1 MTFRYRNAN
10 FRNSCSASAL
20 SAAIGYVTKSKK
32 EKRQGKRREYETRA
46 VHFEALEP
54 RLLLSADFMPVHGSI
69 DVPGE
74 TDQFT
79 FNISENTRIYF
90 DALTSDGQ
98 LAWTLTGPR
107 GSEVPGIAITN
118 SDGPSGSA
126 TSALDLVAGDYTL
139 SVTGAADATGS
150 YSFRLLDVATA
161 TPITSG
167 TPVSGTLSTGTE
179 TALYRFDAQAG
190 EKFFFDQQSNSGG
203 AVYWRLIDPF
213 DRTVWSNWFQNGD
226 VDVQALAF
234 TGSYTLAIEGY
245 VYNTAPASFDFA
257 VQKVTDT
264 TAALTVGATVDGAIA
279 HAGQQNRYTFDL
291 ASAKRLCF
299 DSLTN
304 TAPNLSWRLIGPRG
318 EVNST
323 PFSFSSS
330 DGPSGTPLLDL
341 AAGSYTLIVDGY
353 FDATGPYRFRLL
365 DVATATPIALGDPV
379 SGTLPSGN
387 ETALYRFD
395 AAAGDQILLNR
406 QALSAGSPY
415 WRLIDPYGG
424 QVYANSFADSST
436 LTLRLTGTYTLLFE
450 GQIAESGA
458 LQYTFNVTSEG
469 HVDLPAP
476 TGTVL
481 VLDATTTGA
490 IGTADEED
498 NYVFDITQPTQL
510 LFDALTNSGL
520 SWSLIGPLGEMV
532 SARYF
537 MNSDSNF
544 GSDPV
549 ITLKIPG
556 TYQLRVQGSGS
567 TGSYS
572 FRLLDIATA
581 TPIAS
586 GTPVSGML
594 PTGRETVLYRFDA
607 QAGEKFFFDQ
617 LSNSGGTNWRLI
629 DPFGRQVWYNGYGDR
644 DVETLAF
651 SGSYTLAIEGYVSNA
666 SPVDF
671 SFAVQKVQDTTAALT
686 VGATVSGAIAH
697 AGQQN
702 RYTFDLASAKR
713 LYFDSLTNSGLSW
726 SLIGPRGEEVSSR
739 YFSSSD
745 AGYYYSG
752 NPVLDLSAGSYTLI
766 VDGSGDEIGSYSFRL
781 LDVATAMPITSG
793 TPVSGTLPSGKETA
807 LYRFDAQAGEK
818 FFFDQQS
825 SSGGTVFWRL
835 VDPFGRQV
843 WFNGF
848 GDQDVQ
854 ALAFAG
860 TYTLAIEGSLS
871 NASPVD
877 FSFAVQK
884 VEDTT
889 AALAVGTTVDGT
901 IGHAGQE
908 NRYTFDLAGAA
919 RLYFDS
925 LTNSNSSWSLIG
937 PRGEEVST
945 RYFSSSDAAS
955 FSSDPMLDLS
965 AGSYT
970 LIVDGYGDE
979 TGSYSFRLLDIA
991 TATPITSG
999 TPVSGTLSTGTE
1011 TALYRFDAQAGE
1023 KFFFDQQSSSGGTVY
1038 SVYWRLIDP
1047 FGRQVWVNGFGD
1059 QDVQALAFTGSY
1071 TLAIEGYVSNA
1082 SSVDFSFA
1090 VQKVEDTTAA
1100 LAVGTTVDGTI
1111 GHAGQENRYTFDLAG
1126 VARLYFDSLTS
1137 DPYLTWR
1144 LIGPRGELNSTPIG
1158 FSYSDGPGTPL
1169 LDLVAGSYTLIVD
1182 GYLDTTG
1189 PYSFRLLDLSTATPI
1204 TLGDPVSGTLPSGNE
1219 TALYRFDATA
1229 GDQVLLNRQALS
1241 AGSPYW
1247 RLIDPYGGQFYA
1259 SYFTDS
1265 PTLTLPLA
1273 GTYTLLFEGQIAESG
1288 ALQYT
1293 FNVTSEGHVDLPAPT
1308 GTGLVLGATTTGA
1321 IDTVGE
1327 EDNYVFNVTQSTQL
1341 LFDALTNSG
1350 LTWSLIGPQ
1359 GEVVAARAFTNSD
1372 SANFGSDPVITLKIP
1387 GTYQL
1392 RIQSSASSVGS
1403 YSFRLLDVATAAPIT
1418 SGTPVSGTLPTG
1430 TETALYRFDA
1440 QAGEKFFFDQ
1450 QSNSGG
1456 TVYWRLIDPF
1466 GRQVWING
1474 FGDQDVQALAFS
1486 GTYTLAIEG
1495 YVYNTV
1501 SASFTFAVQ
1510 KVQDTTAALTVGATV
1525 SGAIAHAGQQN
1536 RYTFDLASAKRLY
1549 FDSLTNSGLSWSLIG
1564 PRGEEVSSRYFSSS
1578 DAGYYYSGNPVL
1590 DLSAGS
1596 YTLIVDGNL
1605 DMTGSYSF
1613 RLLDVATAMPITSGT
1628 PMSGAL
1634 PTGKE
1639 TLLYRFD
1646 AQAGEKF
1653 FFDQQSSSGGTV
1665 YWRLVD
1671 PFGRQVWFNGFGD
1684 QDVQAL
1690 AFAGTYTLA
1699 IEGYVNN
1706 TEPAAFTFSIFHVPV
1721 SEPVPIA
1728 NQEAVPAPDLEVTDI
1743 VVSPATG
1750 WLPGSTVGL
1759 TWNTTNIGNLATS
1772 GSWTEQ
1778 IRVRNLSTGQII
1790 RLDSIAFDAGVEGLA
1805 LGDSRPRQYNFVWP
1819 SGLAGSGEFIF
1830 EIATDS
1836 ANQVSES
1843 NALGTAESNNT
1854 AQVAIASAPDLKIL
1868 DLHVTSAEVQAG
1880 GALVIE
1886 WSDANTGALP
1896 ATTGWFTQIA
1906 IVNTATGE
1914 TVLNT
1919 AISYDPVAP
1928 GNAPLGAGQTRP
1940 RSVTLQLPH
1949 GSRGAGTLEIHVT
1962 ADSNQNGIGTIIE
1975 AAEGVNAEAN
1985 NSAVLEIISQPR
1997 LYPDLEASNM
2007 SAPSSGQGGG
2017 TVTVDWTVT
2026 NIGPVDTGVS
2036 SWKDTIIL
2044 SRDSVWGNEDDVE
2057 VASFTRTGALAPDA
2071 SYTRQ
2076 ETVTLP
2082 QRLDG
2087 TFLLTVRTDAT
2098 GAVTEPDTLSNNVAV
2113 PVTIDLQSP
2122 AADLVVEAVV
2132 GPLTGRSGELI
2143 DLSWRVRNQG
2153 EATDVTVWTDRI
2165 VLSADEVV
2173 DATDRILANVVHTGA
2188 LAKDGTY
2195 AGRATVRLPDGLQGS
2210 FHLLLITDAE
2220 ARVYER
2226 DATANN
2232 IGQSLTTIAVSA
2244 APAADLVVTGV
2255 VAPASGVPGQH
2266 KTVTWT
2272 VRNDGEG
2279 GARAPWTD
2287 RVYLSKD
2294 GTLATAIV
2302 IGEVRRVFDLAV
2314 GTSYVGTVDVTL
2326 PDAADDTYQI
2336 LVVTDANQEVYEVD
2350 RETNNALGSSLALS
2364 HPDLTTSNVQA
2375 PATIVS
2381 GSVMPVRWNVRN
2393 NGTGA
2398 ALGSWTDAIY
2408 LSRDDVIDAED
2419 IKLADVPHVGG
2430 LDIDGEYLGEATV
2443 AVPLSASGDYKLIVV
2458 SDQLDTVREPQ
2469 AEANNLASSSLHVT
2483 LAPYADLSVGSVSAP
2498 ALTIGD
2504 PARVTIGWTVTN
2516 QGTGVG
2522 QTLAWTDTIIGSRD
2536 EILGNSD
2543 DMVLAEFR
2551 HDGAVAVGGS
2561 YDRSEQIMLP
2571 AALSE
2576 RFTLFVR
2583 TDSKSEVFEN
2593 GSEANNA
2600 ATPGH
2605 PVDVVPIP
2613 YADLTV
2619 TDLVADASAQ
2629 SGGRLNVSW
2638 TVKNQ
2643 GVGVTDR
2650 DQWTDTITLI
2660 DASGQAVADAR
2671 FDHLG
2676 ILANDASYTRSA
2688 QIVLPNGLSGPYRLV
2703 ATTGGVYEFVF
2714 TDNNARTS
2722 DTIEVTLAPSPDL
2735 TVTDVKVPA
2744 SAIEG
2749 DTIDV
2754 SWTVT
2759 NNGQGVANGTWSDRI
2774 VLRPLA
2780 GTNLPDLQVGT
2791 FSFSGELAPGKSYT
2805 RTEQFRLPDKIEGLY
2820 RAFVVT
2826 NALLPTTDEAT
2837 LPEPSYFLYE
2847 HGAAATNNNTGDDGT
2862 LAVQLKPRADLQVEA
2877 AIVPARVPAGG
2888 TASVKFTIINQ
2899 GTVPTTSRW
2908 KDSVYLSLDNQVDAG
2923 DMLVGT
2929 YDNLLALDPG
2939 GRYTKETGPIEIPIR
2954 FRRDAY
2960 LIVRTDSADQVEE
2973 YPNDANNTRAFAFFV
2988 EPEPLSD
2995 LVTGSVVAPVQ
3006 AVAGSQIEV
3015 RFTVTNKGSSST
3027 NKDTWSDSVWL
3038 TKDRTRP
3045 SPSKNGGILLGS
3057 IQHSGALP
3065 VGQSYDQVLKVTL
3078 PDDLESGIYFITPWS
3093 DSYDVVLEDTLAV
3106 NVNADDPSEFDNN
3119 NYKARQIQVLG
3130 PETITQRP
3138 DLKVLSVSGP
3148 TQIDAAGQYTVKW
3161 TVGNAGP
3168 GDTGD
3173 VGWVERIWISDR
3185 PTLGEVG
3192 AKEWLLESLDR
3203 SGGLAVGETATSER
3217 TYDLSPAIQG
3227 HFLIVDVDAGGA
3239 VPETNELNNNL
3250 VVASEVIRHPAD
3262 LRVTRIEVPAQNFS
3276 GEKTTI
3282 NWTVTNAGADVWP
3295 DTAYWIDSV
3304 FFSRDPV
3311 WNPDIQISSAAITP
3325 QRTQL
3330 LATSVHSN
3338 QGGLR
3343 AGESYNASAEV
3354 VLPPGIDGP
3363 FYVFVL
3369 TDVVPTGKAPKEEF
3383 DEAKGGDDQIR
3394 EYYLESV
3401 FEGANNTN
3409 NISRQDISVTYREPD
3424 LQVSSL
3430 AVPATAISGDRV
3442 TVSWHVLNAGT
3453 RETRQDAWVDRV
3465 FLSRDGSLDTGDY
3478 ELGSFQHNGKLA
3490 IGAAYTALLDV
3501 DLPEFI
3507 DGDFHIIVETD
3518 ARSER
3523 ATTTFVPSTIALDL
3537 PGLQIASD
3545 TVPEFQGEGNNATG
3559 KALPITL
3566 RVPPDL
3572 KVSSV
3577 TAPQHVTAG
3586 QPFDFSFTV
3595 LNAGSG
3601 DVRTSQDSWTDLVY
3615 LSRDQ
3620 HLDLESDRFIGAYEH
3635 TGGLAAGQ
3643 SYTLAKSIRA
3653 PVGLEGSYYLFVV
3666 TDPISAT
3673 GRSSVFEAN
3682 LETNNAK
3689 SSDQPLV
3696 FELPPPSDLV
3706 VDNNVATPSVAK
3718 VGDTLQIS
3726 WTVRNQGV
3734 NPAEGT
3740 WTDGVYLSDDAIWD
3754 INDRLLKLV
3763 PFTGSLLTNDTYT
3776 VSIPADLPPAKAGQY
3791 RLIVRSDIYNEVYE
3805 GPFNAESEKN
3815 NAAPSVNTLSV
3826 SVDEMHLGVPLQT
3839 TLSTGQVRVYRIT
3852 VPQGETLK
3860 VRLTGSDSN
3869 ASNELFLRYGDVP
3882 TGFLF
3887 DAIYQDPLQ
3896 ATQTAVIP
3904 ATKAGEYYVLI
3915 RGHQEPS
3922 EDTAVTLLAEVAP
3935 FAISRVEVD
3944 RGGDSRWVTF
3954 DVFGAKFAT
3963 NAIVKLVRPG
3973 IAEYEPVRYDVLDST
3988 HIKATFDFTDAPHG
4002 LYDVKVINPDG
4013 TTAIEPYR
4021 YLIERAL
4028 EPDVTIGLGGPRVL
4042 LAGDTGTYGI
4052 AFQSHT
4058 NVDTPYTFLVR
4069 RLRAADECD
4078 HLQSSLCDIPDQPS
4092 RRHSAAERR
4101 GRALGKSRIGCQH
4114 QRHDSR
4120 SRLSL

>member
-1 MTFRYRNAN
+1 MDFG
-10 FRNSCSASAL
+10 F
-20 SAAIGYVTKSKK
+20 AI
-32 EKRQGKRREYETRA
+32 
-46 VHFEALEP
+46 H
-54 RLLLSADFMPVHGSI
+54 
-69 DVPGE
+69 
-74 TDQFT
+74 
-79 FNISENTRIYF
+79 
-90 DALTSDGQ
+90 
-98 LAWTLTGPR
+98 
-107 GSEVPGIAITN
+107 
-118 SDGPSGSA
+118 
-126 TSALDLVAGDYTL
+126 
-139 SVTGAADATGS
+139 
-150 YSFRLLDVATA
+150 
-161 TPITSG
+161 
-167 TPVSGTLSTGTE
+167 
-179 TALYRFDAQAG
+179 
-190 EKFFFDQQSNSGG
+190 
-203 AVYWRLIDPF
+203 
-213 DRTVWSNWFQNGD
+213 
-226 VDVQALAF
+226 
-234 TGSYTLAIEGY
+234 
-245 VYNTAPASFDFA
+245 
-257 VQKVTDT
+257 KVEDT
-264 TAALTVGATVDGAIA
+264 IAALTVGATVDGAIA
-279 HAGQQNRYTFDL
+279 HAGQQSRYTFDL
-291 ASAKRLCF
+291 A
-299 DSLTN
+299 N
-304 TAPNLSWRLIGPRG
+304 
-318 EVNST
+318 
-323 PFSFSSS
+323 
-330 DGPSGTPLLDL
+330 
-341 AAGSYTLIVDGY
+341 
-353 FDATGPYRFRLL
+353 
-365 DVATATPIALGDPV
+365 
-379 SGTLPSGN
+379 
-387 ETALYRFD
+387 
-395 AAAGDQILLNR
+395 
-406 QALSAGSPY
+406 
-415 WRLIDPYGG
+415 
-424 QVYANSFADSST
+424 
-436 LTLRLTGTYTLLFE
+436 
-450 GQIAESGA
+450 
-458 LQYTFNVTSEG
+458 
-469 HVDLPAP
+469 
-476 TGTVL
+476 
-481 VLDATTTGA
+481 
-490 IGTADEED
+490 
-498 NYVFDITQPTQL
+498 
-510 LFDALTNSGL
+510 
-520 SWSLIGPLGEMV
+520 
-532 SARYF
+532 AR
-537 MNSDSNF
+537 
-544 GSDPV
+544 
-549 ITLKIPG
+549 
-556 TYQLRVQGSGS
+556 
-567 TGSYS
+567 
-572 FRLLDIATA
+572 
-581 TPIAS
+581 
-586 GTPVSGML
+586 
-594 PTGRETVLYRFDA
+594 
-607 QAGEKFFFDQ
+607 
-617 LSNSGGTNWRLI
+617 
-629 DPFGRQVWYNGYGDR
+629 
-644 DVETLAF
+644 
-651 SGSYTLAIEGYVSNA
+651 
-666 SPVDF
+666 
-671 SFAVQKVQDTTAALT
+671 
-686 VGATVSGAIAH
+686 
-697 AGQQN
+697 
-702 RYTFDLASAKR
+702 R
-713 LYFDSLTNSGLSW
+713 LYFDNLTNDPLQNLTW
-726 SLIGPRGEEVSSR
+726 SLIGPRGEEVSARYFNYSDGS
-739 YFSSSD
+739 YFSS
-745 AGYYYSG
+745 
-752 NPVLDLSAGSYTLI
+752 NPVLDLSAGSYTLV
-766 VDGSGDEIGSYSFRL
+766 VDGNLDTTGPYSFRL
-781 LDVATAMPITSG
+781 LDVATAVPVVSG
-793 TPVSGTLPSGKETA
+793 TPVSGTLPTGTETA
-807 LYRFDAQAGEK
+807 LYHFDAQAGEK
-818 FFFDQQS
+818 IFFDQQN
-825 SSGGTVFWRL
+825 SSGGTVYWRL
-835 VDPFGRQV
+835 IDPFGRQV

-854 ALAFAG
+854 ALAF
-860 TYTLAIEGSLS
+860 T
-871 NASPVD
+871 
-877 FSFAVQK
+877 
-884 VEDTT
+884 
-889 AALAVGTTVDGT
+889 
-901 IGHAGQE
+901 
-908 NRYTFDLAGAA
+908 
-919 RLYFDS
+919 
-925 LTNSNSSWSLIG
+925 
-937 PRGEEVST
+937 
-945 RYFSSSDAAS
+945 
-955 FSSDPMLDLS
+955 
-965 AGSYT
+965 
-970 LIVDGYGDE
+970 
-979 TGSYSFRLLDIA
+979 
-991 TATPITSG
+991 
-999 TPVSGTLSTGTE
+999 
-1011 TALYRFDAQAGE
+1011 
-1023 KFFFDQQSSSGGTVY
+1023 
-1038 SVYWRLIDP
+1038 
-1047 FGRQVWVNGFGD
+1047 
-1059 QDVQALAFTGSY
+1059 
-1071 TLAIEGYVSNA
+1071 
-1082 SSVDFSFA
+1082 
-1090 VQKVEDTTAA
+1090 
-1100 LAVGTTVDGTI
+1100 
-1111 GHAGQENRYTFDLAG
+1111 
-1126 VARLYFDSLTS
+1126 
-1137 DPYLTWR
+1137 
-1144 LIGPRGELNSTPIG
+1144 
-1158 FSYSDGPGTPL
+1158 
-1169 LDLVAGSYTLIVD
+1169 
-1182 GYLDTTG
+1182 
-1189 PYSFRLLDLSTATPI
+1189 
-1204 TLGDPVSGTLPSGNE
+1204 
-1219 TALYRFDATA
+1219 
-1229 GDQVLLNRQALS
+1229 
-1241 AGSPYW
+1241 
-1247 RLIDPYGGQFYA
+1247 
-1259 SYFTDS
+1259 
-1265 PTLTLPLA
+1265 
-1273 GTYTLLFEGQIAESG
+1273 
-1288 ALQYT
+1288 
-1293 FNVTSEGHVDLPAPT
+1293 
-1308 GTGLVLGATTTGA
+1308 
-1321 IDTVGE
+1321 
-1327 EDNYVFNVTQSTQL
+1327 
-1341 LFDALTNSG
+1341 
-1350 LTWSLIGPQ
+1350 
-1359 GEVVAARAFTNSD
+1359 
-1372 SANFGSDPVITLKIP
+1372 
-1387 GTYQL
+1387 
-1392 RIQSSASSVGS
+1392 
-1403 YSFRLLDVATAAPIT
+1403 
-1418 SGTPVSGTLPTG
+1418 
-1430 TETALYRFDA
+1430 
-1440 QAGEKFFFDQ
+1440 
-1450 QSNSGG
+1450 
-1456 TVYWRLIDPF
+1456 
-1466 GRQVWING
+1466 
-1474 FGDQDVQALAFS
+1474 

-1495 YVYNTV
+1495 YVYG
-1501 SASFTFAVQ
+1501 SGPAS
-1510 KVQDTTAALTVGATV
+1510 
-1525 SGAIAHAGQQN
+1525 
-1536 RYTFDLASAKRLY
+1536 Y
-1549 FDSLTNSGLSWSLIG
+1549 
-1564 PRGEEVSSRYFSSS
+1564 
-1578 DAGYYYSGNPVL
+1578 
-1590 DLSAGS
+1590 
-1596 YTLIVDGNL
+1596 
-1605 DMTGSYSF
+1605 
-1613 RLLDVATAMPITSGT
+1613 
-1628 PMSGAL
+1628 
-1634 PTGKE
+1634 
-1639 TLLYRFD
+1639 
-1646 AQAGEKF
+1646 
-1653 FFDQQSSSGGTV
+1653 
-1665 YWRLVD
+1665 
-1671 PFGRQVWFNGFGD
+1671 
-1684 QDVQAL
+1684 
-1690 AFAGTYTLA
+1690 
-1699 IEGYVNN
+1699 
-1706 TEPAAFTFSIFHVPV
+1706 TFSIFHVPV
-1721 SEPVPIA
+1721 SAPIPIP

-1750 WLPGSTVGL
+1750 WLPGSSVGL
-1759 TWNTTNIGNLATS
+1759 TWNIRNIGNLAVS

-1790 RLDSIAFDAGVEGLA
+1790 RLDSIAFDTGVEGLA
-1805 LGDSRPRQYNFVWP
+1805 PGESHPRQYSFVWP
-1819 SGLAGSGEFIF
+1819 SGLVGSGEFIF

-1836 ANQVSES
+1836 ANQVSEG

-1868 DLHVTSAEVQAG
+1868 DLHVTNAEVQAG
-1880 GALVIE
+1880 GPLTIE

-1896 ATTGWFTQIA
+1896 VATGWFTQIA

-1914 TVLNT
+1914 TVVNT
-1919 AISYDPVAP
+1919 AVFYDPTAP

-1949 GSRGAGTLEIHVT
+1949 GLRGAGTLEIHVT
-1962 ADSNQNGIGTIIE
+1962 ADSNQNGIGAIIE
-1975 AAEGVNAEAN
+1975 AAEGVDAEAN
-1985 NSAVLEIISQPR
+1985 NSAVLEVISQPR
-1997 LYPDLEASNM
+1997 LYADLEASNV

-2017 TVTVDWTVT
+2017 TVTVGWTVT

-2076 ETVTLP
+2076 ETVALP

-2087 TFLLTVRTDAT
+2087 TFLLTVRTDAA

-2122 AADLVVEAVV
+2122 AADLVVEVVV

-2173 DATDRILANVVHTGA
+2173 DATDRILANVVHSGA

-2210 FHLLLITDAE
+2210 FHLLVITDAE

-2232 IGQSLTTIAVSA
+2232 IGQSLTTMAVSA

-2266 KTVTWT
+2266 QTVTWT

-2336 LVVTDANQEVYEVD
+2336 LVVTDASQEVYEVD
-2350 RETNNALGSSLALS
+2350 RESNNALGSTLALS
-2364 HPDLTTSNVQA
+2364 HPDLTPSNVQA

-2381 GSVMPVRWNVRN
+2381 GSVMQVRWNVRN

-2398 ALGSWTDAIY
+2398 ALSSWTDAIY

-2430 LDIDGEYLGEATV
+2430 LDIDGEYLGEAIVT
-2443 AVPLSASGDYKLIVV
+2443 VPLSASGDYKLIVV
-2458 SDQLDTVREPQ
+2458 ADQLDTVREPQ
-2469 AEANNLASSSLHVT
+2469 AEANNLASSSLDVT
-2483 LAPYADLSVGSVSAP
+2483 LAPYADLSVGSVTAP
-2498 ALTIGD
+2498 ALTVGD

-2522 QTLAWTDTIIGSRD
+2522 QTLAWTDTILGSRD
-2536 EILGNSD
+2536 DILGNSD

-2643 GVGVTDR
+2643 GIGVTDR
-2650 DQWTDTITLI
+2650 DQWTDTVTLI

-2759 NNGQGVANGTWSDRI
+2759 NTGQGVANGTWSDRI

-2791 FSFSGELAPGKSYT
+2791 FTFSGELTSGKSYT

-2862 LAVQLKPRADLQVEA
+2862 LAVQLKPRADLQVETA
-2877 AIVPARVPAGG
+2877 VVPARVPAGG
-2888 TASVKFTIINQ
+2888 TASIKFTIINQ

-2908 KDSVYLSLDNQVDAG
+2908 KDSVYLSLDNQIDAG

-2960 LIVRTDSADQVEE
+2960 LVVRTDSTDQVEE

-3065 VGQSYDQVLKVTL
+3065 IGQSYDQVLKVTL
-3078 PDDLESGIYFITPWS
+3078 PDNLASGTYFITPWS
-3093 DSYDVVLEDTLAV
+3093 DAYDVVLEDTLAV
-3106 NVNADDPSEFDNN
+3106 NVNPDDPNEFDNN

-3130 PETITQRP
+3130 PETITHRP

-3185 PTLGEVG
+3185 PTLGDVG
-3192 AKEWLLESLDR
+3192 AKEWLLESFDR
-3203 SGGLAVGETATSER
+3203 SGGLAVGETATGER
-3217 TYDLSPAIQG
+3217 TYNLSPAIQG
-3227 HFLIVDVDAGGA
+3227 HFLIVDVDAVGA
-3239 VPETNELNNNL
+3239 VPETNELNNDL

-3518 ARSER
+3518 ARSQR
-3523 ATTTFVPSTIALDL
+3523 ATTSLAPSTIAADL

-3545 TVPEFQGEGNNATG
+3545 VVPEFQGEGNNATG
-3559 KALPITL
+3559 KPLPITL
-3566 RVPPDL
+3566 RIPPDL

-3577 TAPQHVTAG
+3577 SAPQHVTAG

-3601 DVRTSQDSWTDLVY
+3601 DVRASQDSWTDLVY

-3620 HLDLESDRFIGAYEH
+3620 HLDLESDRFVGAYQH

-3643 SYTLAKSIRA
+3643 SYTVAKSIRA

-3666 TDPISAT
+3666 TDPLSAT

-3689 SSDQPLV
+3689 SSDQPLI

-3706 VDNNVATPSVAK
+3706 VDNNVVTPSVAT

-3726 WTVRNQGV
+3726 WTVRNQGA

-3740 WTDGVYLSDDAIWD
+3740 WTDGVYLSEDAIWD

-3852 VPQGETLK
+3852 VSQGETLK

-3973 IAEYEPVRYDVLDST
+3973 IAEYEPVRYEVLDST

-4013 TTAIEPYR
+4013 TAAIEPYR

-4052 AFQSHT
+4052 AFQSLT
-4058 NVDTPYTFLVR
+4058 NVDTPYVHFSYGIPELQTNSVIYNLPYVTFQTNLRGGTQPQSGEDVPWASLESEANTSGTILAPGYLYDMPAGAFTGLSFNVSTYPGLREMNDRAWEEFKQRVYAEIPALAGTLDAGPTALDQIYPGLYDLYRQLGAIPDECREPFIPFRFNVVAAATPMTRDEFVAEQKAEAANLRTRVLADPTANAVLINLAADAKTWEASYLGALELAGILRPVDEAPPINQDPVVQSVLSVLTTGVLYGAAGEEVRSDGNLVSFFEQIHKWYGDQPGTLAPIDHVEIR
-4069 RLRAADECD
+4069 QNDCYYLEVPVPALSKYSDFDLGLSQRTYFENFNVFVPWIRFEQRGAGGSTVALPEFGSLAGSSELSPLDFSRYYQRAAAVGELASITGPQGVGNEQFLPAGAALPYSVRFENPQNASARPGEIRIVTKLDSDLDPYSFRLGDLKIGDINVHIPEGR
-4078 HLQSSLCDIPDQPS
+4078 SLFQGDFDFTRSKGFILRVSAGIDI
-4092 RRHSAAERR
+4092 SAATATWLLQAIDPETGEVIQDTSR
-4101 GRALGKSRIGCQH
+4101 GLLPANNAQGAGQGTVSYTIRPKDDVPTGTAITAQARVLFNTMAPQETIKLTQTLDAAAPKSTLTAKLIQGANYEVRWTATDDAGGSGVKHVTVYVAKDGGDFQIWQRQTTETVGIFHGETGHSYEFLALATDNAGNTEEPPLGILAPDDGSGPDLGNLPNVGGTSQ
-4114 QRHDSR
+4114 D
-4120 SRLSL
+4120 